1 MPDGG
6 SRRRN
11 PSRSLPRDPRDEEIY
26 RKRKRYKEDDE
37 RNFLRYKGDDK
48 GDEDGR
54 ILDDENL
61 EPIQLWYF
69 QPDDNGR
76 TRQVTYYHD
85 PTELG
90 PLSPDEVKKRRPR
103 TPTDPQIYP
112 AGHGPD
118 QPNAT
123 TAKACGTKPSPRGV
137 HAGVSGERDR
147 TKVHGVVDFAARSY
161 TDPPPRMPPPP
172 PLPPIPQGCSYT
184 EHPPPR
190 AAMNKAA
197 PAVAP
202 AAAMT
207 RSLRVCRPTRSAGS
221 YATHPPV
228 EAAPG
233 KDTPTAKDARHVDMP
248 VEAPPGNVHRPNQQ
262 KHEAD
267 VEDEVPYPPW
277 ARNIDYII
285 DEDDII
291 VPPAD
296 DEVHPDPE
304 DQC

>member
-1 MPDGG
+1 MT
-6 SRRRN
+6 
-11 PSRSLPRDPRDEEIY
+11 
-26 RKRKRYKEDDE
+26 KRKR
-37 RNFLRYKGDDK
+37 
-48 GDEDGR
+48 DEDGR

-69 QPDDNGR
+69 KPDDNGH
-76 TRQVTYYHD
+76 TAQVIYYHD
-85 PTELG
+85 PTEHG

-118 QPNAT
+118 QPNAGA

-184 EHPPPR
+184 EHPRPR

-291 VPPAD
+291 D